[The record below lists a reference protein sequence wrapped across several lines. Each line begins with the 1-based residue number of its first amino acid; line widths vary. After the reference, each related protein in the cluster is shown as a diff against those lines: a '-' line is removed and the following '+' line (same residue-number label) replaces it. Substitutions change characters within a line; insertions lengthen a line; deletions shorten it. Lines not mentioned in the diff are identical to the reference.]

1 VARKGNATALCAD
14 LNAREPEEP
23 DVMEH
28 RYYPGL
34 DEFRNL
40 CRRGNVVPV
49 YRQLMADT
57 LTPVLAFLKAAA
69 GPYAFLLESA
79 AGPEKIGRYC
89 FLGSSPFALFRS
101 SGRTVEITEDGESR
115 TLEVDNP
122 LDEFGNYLSKFHVA
136 HLPGLPRLSCG
147 AVGYMGYDVVRFVE
161 HLPDC
166 PEDDRGLPDIY
177 FMFFDEIVIF
187 DHLNKTIR
195 VVCSQRTDGLS
206 PEEAYGRATGR
217 IDAAIKKLREPLALV
232 SDDIEPG
239 GDLTRPYESNFRRE
253 DYLKAVETA
262 KEYIRAGDIFQVVPS
277 QRLMCETSAPAF
289 DIYRALRVINPS
301 PYMFYLRFGDLS
313 LVGSSPEVMVRVE
326 NRRVTVRPIAGTRRR
341 GASDKED
348 EALAAELLADPKE
361 RAEHIM
367 LVDLGRN
374 DVGRVC
380 KYRTVKLDE
389 VMVIE
394 KYSHV
399 MHIVSNVSGELR
411 DDMTALDALK
421 ACIPAGTLSGAPKVR
436 AMEIIDEL
444 EPTKRG
450 PYGGAVGYFDFS
462 GNMDTCITIR
472 TVILDGRKAYVQA
485 GGGIVADSVPERE
498 FQETLNKAMAL
509 LRAIQVAESVSP

>member
-1 VARKGNATALCAD
+1 
-14 LNAREPEEP
+14 
-23 DVMEH
+23 MEH
-28 RYYPGL
+28 AYHPGL
-34 DEFRNL
+34 EQFRRL
-40 CRRGNVVPV
+40 CGRGNMVPV

-57 LTPVLAFLKAAA
+57 LSPVLAFLKLAS
-69 GPYAFLLESA
+69 GPHGFLLESA

-89 FLGSSPFALFRS
+89 FLGSSPFALFKSR
-101 SGRTVEITEDGESR
+101 GRQVEIREDGEERSF
-115 TLEVDNP
+115 EAENP
-122 LDEFGNYLSKFHVA
+122 LDAFGDYLARFRFVP
-136 HLPGLPRLSCG
+136 LEGLPRFSCG

-161 HLPDC
+161 RLPDC
-166 PEDDRGLPDIY
+166 PPDDRGLPDIY

-187 DHLNKTIR
+187 DHLNKTIK
-195 VVCSQRTDGLS
+195 VVCSQRTDGLE
-206 PEEAYGRATGR
+206 PDEAYGRATER
-217 IDAAIKKLREPLALV
+217 INAVIEKLREPLALV
-232 SDDIEPG
+232 SDDIEPAG
-239 GDLTRPYESNFRRE
+239 ELTRPYESNFLRE
-253 DYLKAVETA
+253 DYLEAVRTA

-277 QRLMCETSAPAF
+277 QRLKMEAAADPF

-301 PYMFYLRFGDLS
+301 PYMFHLKFGDLA

-341 GASDKED
+341 GARDEED
-348 EALAAELLADPKE
+348 ERLAAELLADPKE

-374 DVGRVC
+374 DVGRVAR
-380 KYRTVKLDE
+380 YNTVQLTD

-399 MHIVSNVSGELR
+399 MHIVSEVVGELQ
-411 DDMTALDALK
+411 DGMTALDALK

-462 GNMDTCITIR
+462 GNMDTCIAIR
-472 TVILDGRKAYVQA
+472 TVILDGSTAYVQA
-485 GGGIVADSVPERE
+485 GGGIVADSVPETE

-509 LRAIQVAESVSP
+509 LRAIQVAEQVSQ